1 MTRLTVSRPPA
12 QAGMAWIR
20 SGWALFRTWPV
31 AWMGM
36 TAAAFLAIM
45 GLSMLPWVGAMLVEL
60 LSPILVAGYMYA
72 ARAAERGEP
81 VTFLYLGEGARTHA
95 KPLLV
100 IGAVY
105 LLAGLLINQ
114 VMVALGGSGLQ
125 EMLRMAQNPAGLT
138 PEAAEAALAQSLP
151 AMLVGLLLYTPL
163 LMATW
168 FAPALVAF
176 AGYAPGNALW
186 WSLWTCFANWRPL
199 LLYSLVMGLIAAVAM
214 LMPFGLGLLVFL
226 PWAMTSTYVAY
237 NAQFVT
243 DSATQ

>member
-81 VTFLYLGEGARTHA
+81 VTFLYLGEGARAHA

-199 LLYSLVMGLIAAVAM
+199 LLYSLAMGLIATVAM